1 MARPT
6 MADLIARVRAMIGDT
21 DASAYTFDDDAV
33 QAALDAHRFAA
44 EYVALQPVAE
54 YQPGGAAVYKIY
66 QAPMGWWETD
76 AVLVDGGYNPL
87 TPDSSDWM
95 NGEWTFNAGQAP
107 PVYIKG
113 RYYDLNAAAAD
124 LLDEWAARLAREHDF
139 SLGGDR
145 FARSQ
150 MAANLREQAARYRA
164 RAMVHVVP
172 MRRGDA

>member
-1 MARPT
+1 MVRAT
-6 MADLIARVRAMIGDT
+6 MADLIARTRAMIGDT
-21 DASAYTFDDDAV
+21 DASAYTFDDDAI

-44 EYVALQPVAE
+44 EYAALQPVAE
-54 YQPGGAAVYKIY
+54 YQPGGAAVYKTY
-66 QAPMGWWETD
+66 RAPMGWWEAD
-76 AVLVDGGYNPL
+76 ATLVDGGYNLL

-95 NGEWTFNAGQAP
+95 NGEWVFNAGQAP
-107 PVYIKG
+107 PVYIRG

-150 MAANLREQAARYRA
+150 MAANLREQAERYRA
-164 RAMVHVVP
+164 RAWAVTVT
-172 MRRGDA
+172 MRRRD